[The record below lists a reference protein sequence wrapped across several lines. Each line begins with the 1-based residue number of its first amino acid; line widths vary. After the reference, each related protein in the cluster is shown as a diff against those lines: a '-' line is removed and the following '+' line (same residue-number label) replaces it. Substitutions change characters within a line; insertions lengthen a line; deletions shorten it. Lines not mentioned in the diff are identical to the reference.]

1 MSLTHWARHII
12 IRWMRAVFCDV
23 MIVTATDYNETR
35 QFNDDE
41 TDEQLERRM

>member
-1 MSLTHWARHII
+1 
-12 IRWMRAVFCDV
+12 MRAVFCDV
-23 MIVTATDYNETR
+23 VIVTATDYNETR